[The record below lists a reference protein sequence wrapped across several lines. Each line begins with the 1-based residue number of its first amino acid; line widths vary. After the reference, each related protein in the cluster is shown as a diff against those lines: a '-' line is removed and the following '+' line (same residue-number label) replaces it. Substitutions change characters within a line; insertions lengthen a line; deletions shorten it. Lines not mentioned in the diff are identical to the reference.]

1 MCTYVCI
8 YIHPL
13 PEVRRRGVPVDLI
26 RHKEGA
32 HYDRAVISQ
41 GQRQSNSYKA
51 IAAGRLQ
58 NSASIIMTTVPGQV
72 QANSSGDS
80 GYRYAHAGP
89 GKLPVG

>member
-8 YIHPL
+8 YIRPL

-41 GQRQSNSYKA
+41 GQRRSNSYKA
-51 IAAGRLQ
+51 TIARTAGSRHAWLGRGDR
-58 NSASIIMTTVPGQV
+58 SWATTELHF
-72 QANSSGDS
+72 NNYD
-80 GYRYAHAGP
+80 YRARPGP
-89 GKLPVG
+89 GEQQW